1 MARKGDSLK
10 EITNSEGTD
19 KYAAG
24 VYKRSNNTL
33 FGPIYAITASGAT
46 VITALKNSAGADIY
60 CNYVANAVPLATG
73 ETIFFRQ
80 VVHEITVTVAPVLVY
95 YKEQVVLVAP

>member
-1 MARKGDSLK
+1 MARGGDSLK

-24 VYKRSNNTL
+24 VYKRSNSTL
-33 FGPIYAITASGAT
+33 FGSIYAITACGAT
-46 VITALKNSAGADIY
+46 VITALKNADGADIY
-60 CNYVANAVPLATG
+60 CNYVASAVPLATG

-80 VVHEITVTVAPVLVY
+80 IAHEITVTVAPVLVY
-95 YKEQVVLVAP
+95 YKEQVVVSA

>member
-24 VYKRSNNTL
+24 VYKRSDDTL

-46 VITALKNSAGADIY
+46 VITALKNSESVDIH
-60 CNYVANAVPLATG
+60 CNYVANAVPLAIG
-73 ETIFFRQ
+73 ETLFFREI
-80 VVHEITVTVAPVLVY
+80 VHEITVTVAPVLVY
-95 YKEQVVLVAP
+95 YQKQEVFS